1 MTLKFYFREWPEEG
15 EVVIAKVT
23 RVMPYGAFA
32 SLEEFKD
39 KEGFIHISEISPK
52 WVKNIRDYV
61 REGMYVV
68 TKVIRIDKTKGH
80 IDLSIKRVKKFEREN
95 KLEEWKREK
104 RALKLLELLKESKN
118 LDDKEVEKIA
128 KSIYER
134 YGCLYTPF
142 EECVY
147 KKRPFHEFLEKDIAD
162 ALTEIAL
169 KSIEPRH
176 VRVQGYFELT
186 TRAPKGIEIIKK
198 ALSRV
203 KEIRINEKED
213 VKIELFYDGAPK
225 YKIFVYATDYKIAE
239 RIIKEAQEKVLSYIE
254 KHGGIG
260 SFHRVKG

>member
-1 MTLKFYFREWPEEG
+1 MTLKFYFREWPDEG
-15 EVVIAKVT
+15 EVVIVKIT

-68 TKVIRIDKTKGH
+68 AKVIKINKVKGH

-95 KLEEWKREK
+95 KLEEWKKEK
-104 RALKLLELLKESKN
+104 RALKLLELLMKTRGF
-118 LDDKEVEKIA
+118 DRKEVEKIA
-128 KSIYER
+128 KIIYER

-147 KKRPFHEFLEKDIAD
+147 KKRPFHEILRKDIAD

-176 VRVQGYFELT
+176 VRIQGYFELT
-186 TRAPKGIEIIKK
+186 TRDPRGIEIIKK
-198 ALSRV
+198 ALGKV
-203 KEIRINEKED
+203 KEIKVSDSDAR
-213 VKIELFYDGAPK
+213 IELFYDGAPK
-225 YKIFVYATDYKIAE
+225 YKIFVYATDYKAAE
-239 RIIKEAQEKVLSYIE
+239 RIMKEAYEKVLDYF
-254 KHGGIG
+254 KKLGGVG
-260 SFHRVKG
+260 SFHRIRE